1 MKTIETVA
9 ELREELARA
18 ARPLGLVPTMGALH
32 DGHMALVDRARLD
45 NRTVCAS
52 IFVNPTQFGPRE
64 DFSAYPRDVEA
75 DLGKLER
82 AGTDVVFSPSLGEMY
97 PDGFETYVDVGSVA
111 ARLEGEHR
119 PGHFRGVAT
128 VVCKLLAAARP
139 DRAYFGQK
147 DAQQCVVVKRLN
159 ADLDLGAQIVVVPTV
174 REPDGL
180 ALSSRNEY
188 LSPSERRAATV
199 VHRALELARSMY
211 GDGVADAGSIRREVR
226 SLIDAE
232 PLARVDYVSV
242 ADPDTLEELER
253 VTPGALTSLAVYVGE
268 TRLIDNITL

>member
-1 MKTIETVA
+1 M
-9 ELREELARA
+9 
-18 ARPLGLVPTMGALH
+18 
-32 DGHMALVDRARLD
+32 
-45 NRTVCAS
+45 
-52 IFVNPTQFGPRE
+52 
-64 DFSAYPRDVEA
+64 
-75 DLGKLER
+75 
-82 AGTDVVFSPSLGEMY
+82 
-97 PDGFETYVDVGSVA
+97 
-111 ARLEGEHR
+111 
-119 PGHFRGVAT
+119 
-128 VVCKLLAAARP
+128 
-139 DRAYFGQK
+139 
-147 DAQQCVVVKRLN
+147 
-159 ADLDLGAQIVVVPTV
+159 VPTV

>member
-32 DGHMALVDRARLD
+32 DGHVALVDRARLD

-64 DFSAYPRDVEA
+64 DFSDYPRDMEA
-75 DLGKLER
+75 DLSKLDR
-82 AGTDVVFSPSLGEMY
+82 AGTDVVFTPSFDEVY
-97 PDGFETYVDVGSVA
+97 PDGFDTYVDVGSVA
-111 ARLEGEHR
+111 DRREGEHR

-128 VVCKLLAAARP
+128 VVCKLLAVVRP

-159 ADLDLGAQIVVVPTV
+159 ADLDLGAEIVVVPTV

-199 VHRALELARSMY
+199 IYRALELARSMY
-211 GDGVADAGSIRREVR
+211 GDGVADAGSIRREVG

-242 ADPDTLEELER
+242 ADPDTLEELVR

>member
-97 PDGFETYVDVGSVA
+97 PDGFDTYVDVGSVA

-211 GDGVADAGSIRREVR
+211 GDGVDDAGSIRHEVR

-232 PLARVDYVSV
+232 PSTPTRSKSWSV
-242 ADPDTLEELER
+242 
-253 VTPGALTSLAVYVGE
+253 
-268 TRLIDNITL
+268 